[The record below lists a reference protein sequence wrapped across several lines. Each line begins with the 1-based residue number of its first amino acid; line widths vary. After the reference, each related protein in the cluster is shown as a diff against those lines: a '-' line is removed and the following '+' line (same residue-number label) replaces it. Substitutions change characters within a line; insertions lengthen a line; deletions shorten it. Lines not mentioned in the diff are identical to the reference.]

1 MPKLKWKDDEVV
13 ECLGVLPEIEEFFS
27 SHSFSRVFGLIRLEL
42 TVWEN
47 ESLVAVSI
55 FEDQGTDPFLDLCFI
70 VRDRVEFVSETESTS
85 IRFHDSVVVT
95 SRFWQIYDEDRRDW
109 FDTRL
114 LPTKIGFELSSFPK
128 FGFRVF

>member
-1 MPKLKWKDDEVV
+1 
-13 ECLGVLPEIEEFFS
+13 
-27 SHSFSRVFGLIRLEL
+27 LIRLEL

>member
-13 ECLGVLPEIEEFFS
+13 ECLGVLREIEELFS